1 MVLYHQ
7 TFSPST
13 CECVIEEQFEH
24 NEITGQNEQPTLWFF
39 HKVCSKHEP
48 LVKNKSQL
56 SKTKLNNKRKEI
68 ADYHSKLLE
77 DNRKRH
83 LKDFDEHPNRKQQ
96 QEALNEMRMTALGEH
111 ALKIEAKF
119 NLEREK
125 QLKFLDDHEDTSM
138 HTLLLG
144 IHSPYA
150 FIAQDVYDAI
160 RQEQKEANPI
170 IENDG

>member
-24 NEITGQNEQPTLWFF
+24 NEVTGDNEQPTLWFF
-39 HKVCSKHEP
+39 HKICNKHLP
-48 LVKNKSQL
+48 LVENKPKL
-56 SKTKLNNKRKEI
+56 SKSKLSNKRKEI
-68 ADYHSKLLE
+68 ADHHLKLLE

-83 LKDFDEHPNRKQQ
+83 LKEFDEHPTRKQQ
-96 QEALNEMRMTALGEH
+96 LETIEQMKTTTFTAHALRIQAKLNE
-111 ALKIEAKF
+111 
-119 NLEREK
+119 ERDRQVK
-125 QLKFLDDHEDTSM
+125 VLDDHEDNSM
-138 HTLLLG
+138 NFLLVG

-160 RQEQKEANPI
+160 RQEQREANPVV
-170 IENDG
+170 G